1 MYAVPAAV
9 SSFMKNLGL
18 FLCSMITVLQCFSQ
32 AAPVDSLE
40 RILPSLNGVPRS
52 KALFEITSYYLR
64 ADRQKALSFVED
76 ARALR
81 LSSADDAIASYVF
94 LSEGMYMNST
104 GNVDSG
110 MVLLELGKDAA
121 LRSNHYNALTKV
133 YSALAYVLVSRGKA
147 AKGLEHLYAGLE
159 VVDKHPD
166 KEMELKLR
174 TNITWAHL
182 ELKQYRECVN
192 SGLKNLSAMS
202 GTPFE
207 WMSLITYNNIA
218 VAYGALNLI
227 DSAKFFIQKGLAA
240 AEKNNDNQTLANG
253 HFILGT
259 IYANAGK
266 YNLAEEEY
274 LKAKPFRDKVG
285 NPFFI
290 AADLYAMAEL
300 YSKMGE
306 YKKGIKAGE
315 EALKLAEQYDITLKY
330 EGTYF
335 SLAQNYEGLGD
346 FRNASKY
353 YHLYAQAKDS
363 VYKHSS
369 SEAIAEMSTKYET
382 EKKEK
387 QIAQQKAV
395 LTEQRAAIQLT
406 YFIVAGLILSLIML
420 ASIFILVRSRMKKK
434 QQLLETEKELYIR
447 EAQIQASIQSQE
459 RERKRFAQDL
469 HDGMGQLISALRLA
483 LHSVNNGTS
492 LEERVSVVE
501 KGEGILNDM
510 HNEIRSIAFNLMP
523 QTLVKHGL
531 VPALREMADRVNC
544 MNKVVVKVSN
554 FDMPQRLNEVAEVS
568 LYRIIQE
575 WVNNVLK
582 YSDAKQ
588 IQVQLTGYE
597 DEINIIIED
606 DGRGFDVLDLENSN
620 GNGWK
625 NIKSRLSLIRAS
637 IEIDSRK
644 DMTGVTV
651 VIRIPIMPFS
661 TEGHQ
666 LIADPA
672 KQPDSRTTVE
682 LNTH

>member
-1 MYAVPAAV
+1 MRKLALLLL
-9 SSFMKNLGL
+9 SL
-18 FLCSMITVLQCFSQ
+18 ITLADGFAQS
-32 AAPVDSLE
+32 APVDSLQQV
-40 RILPSLNGVPRS
+40 LPSLSGVS
-52 KALFEITSYYLR
+52 KSRALFEITSYYLR
-64 ADRQKALSFVED
+64 ADRQKAVAFVEQ

-81 LSSADDAIASYVF
+81 LSSDDDVIASYAY

-110 MVLLELGKDAA
+110 MVLLELGKEAA
-121 LRSNHYNALTKV
+121 IRSNNYNALTTV

-147 AKGLEHLYAGLE
+147 AKGLENLYAGLE

-192 SGLKNLSAMS
+192 SGLKNLSSMS
-202 GTPFE
+202 GTSFE
-207 WMSLITYNNIA
+207 WMSLITFNNIA
-218 VAYGALNLI
+218 VAYGALGQI
-227 DSAKFFIQKGLAA
+227 DSAKYFIQKGLAA
-240 AEKNNDNQTLANG
+240 AEKNHDNQTLANG

-266 YNLAEEEY
+266 YRLAEEEY

-306 YKKGIKAGE
+306 YRKGIKAGE

-369 SEAIAEMSTKYET
+369 TEAIAEMSTKYET

-395 LTEQRAAIQLT
+395 LSEQRAAIQLT
-406 YFIVAGLILSLIML
+406 YFLVAGLTLSLIML
-420 ASIFILVRSRMKKK
+420 AFIFMLVRSRMKKK

-469 HDGMGQLISALRLA
+469 HDGMGQLITALRLA
-483 LHSVNNGTS
+483 LHSVNKGTS
-492 LEERVSVVE
+492 LEERVSVLE
-501 KGEGILNDM
+501 RGEGILNDM

-531 VPALREMADRVNC
+531 VPALREMADRINEL
-544 MNKVVVKVSN
+544 NKVKVRVSN

-575 WVNNVLK
+575 WVNNVIK

-606 DGRGFDVLDLENSN
+606 DGKGFDVLDLENSN

-625 NIKSRLSLIRAS
+625 NIKSRLSLIRGS

-651 VIRIPIMPFS
+651 VIGIPIMPFS
-661 TEGHQ
+661 AEGHQ
-666 LIADPA
+666 LVADA
-672 KQPDSRTTVE
+672 TKQADNQATVE
-682 LNTH
+682 ANTH